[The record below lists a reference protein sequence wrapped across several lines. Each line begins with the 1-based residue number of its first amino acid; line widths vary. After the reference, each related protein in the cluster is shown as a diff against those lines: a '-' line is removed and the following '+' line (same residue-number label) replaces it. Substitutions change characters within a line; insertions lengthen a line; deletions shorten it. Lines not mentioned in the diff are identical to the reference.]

1 MKPRLMKAVAL
12 DAVSSKSSQ
21 AKRPAMVKRSAN
33 QSPHN
38 ILIQY
43 CTASRRTQRG
53 WKHDRHLHQ
62 VDLGVSIIHL
72 GRRNKKKGKQNDGG
86 VKKPIGLSITQGGEN
101 MEYESEINELK
112 KRVDELEKC
121 CAEFR
126 ACQGPMGERVAALEQ
141 KA

>member
-1 MKPRLMKAVAL
+1 MAR
-12 DAVSSKSSQ
+12 
-21 AKRPAMVKRSAN
+21 
-33 QSPHN
+33 
-38 ILIQY
+38 
-43 CTASRRTQRG
+43 
-53 WKHDRHLHQ
+53 
-62 VDLGVSIIHL
+62 
-72 GRRNKKKGKQNDGG
+72 